1 MPGTHVVIDL
11 LGEVALLLWG
21 IHMIRSG
28 VMRAF
33 GSELRRGLGIALQ
46 SRWRAF
52 LAGLGVTA
60 VLQSSTATAMMATS
74 FTSGRLVGLTAALA
88 VMLGANVGTTL
99 IVQVLAFDI
108 TLVYPLLIFAGVAAF
123 RRGRR
128 SRSRDLGRV
137 AIGLG
142 LMLLA
147 LHLLVQSME
156 PVETARAMR
165 TVLQAIADQPLLNL
179 LIAAV
184 FTWAAHSSVATMLF
198 VMSLAD
204 AGLLAGGA
212 ALAMVIGANLGSAL
226 NPVLAASGDEPAAL
240 RLPLGNLLTRLAGAV
255 VALPL
260 LQPVQS
266 WLAALSADPGQTAAN
281 FHTAFNLA
289 LALAFILPLPA
300 LAQALERLLPDR
312 PAAEDPGRPRYLDA
326 ADLAVPAMALAD
338 AAREAMRMSDVVGA
352 MLRGSREVFAGGDRD
367 RLGEVARMDDTL
379 DRLHTAIQLYLA
391 GVGDDD
397 LDGDDAARLDEI
409 LGFAL
414 NLEHIGDIVDRDLMT
429 LAAKAIRQ
437 RIALSVRERR
447 DLDELHARLL
457 DHLQLAVAVFM
468 HGDAAAARRLVA
480 EKDRFRSFERDAA
493 DRHFAK
499 VRGGRTETLE
509 GGTLLLDAV
518 RDLKRIEA
526 HLAATVYP
534 LLERSGDLMPSR
546 LAP

>member
-46 SRWRAF
+46 SRWRAV

-60 VLQSSTATAMMATS
+60 VLQSSTATAMMVTS

-156 PVETARAMR
+156 PVETARAMQA
-165 TVLQAIADQPLLNL
+165 VLQAIADQPLLNL

-212 ALAMVIGANLGSAL
+212 ALAMVIGANIGSAL
-226 NPVLAASGDEPAAL
+226 NPVLAASGEPAAL
-240 RLPLGNLLTRLAGAV
+240 RLPLGNLLTRLAGAA

-260 LQPVQS
+260 LQAVQS
-266 WLAALSADPGQTAAN
+266 WLAVLSTDPGQTAAN
-281 FHTAFNLA
+281 FHTGFNLIV
-289 LALAFILPLPA
+289 ALAFFLPLPV
-300 LAQALERLLPDR
+300 LARALERLLPDR
-312 PAAEDPGRPRYLDA
+312 PAGEDPGKPRYLDPS
-326 ADLAVPAMALAD
+326 DLAVPAMALSD

-352 MLRGSREVFAGGDRD
+352 MLRGSREVFASGDRD
-367 RLGEVARMDDTL
+367 RLDEVARMDDTL

-391 GVGDDD
+391 GVGEDD

-414 NLEHIGDIVDRDLMT
+414 NLEHIGDIVDRDLMA
-429 LAAKAIRQ
+429 LAAKAVRQ
-437 RIALSVRERR
+437 RIALSARQRR

-457 DHLQLAVAVFM
+457 DHLQLAVVVFM
-468 HGDAAAARRLVA
+468 QQDAAAARRLVA

-534 LLERSGDLMPSR
+534 LLERSGALMPSR